1 MAISKSEEL
10 AGIFKK
16 YFNKFVENIDIDK
29 TLANNTGSSAITNPV
44 FNAIKNLMCGICLRT
59 SDGSAY
65 AIFLRRFPGI

>member
-1 MAISKSEEL
+1 MAISKNEEL

-16 YFNKFVENIDIDK
+16 YFSKFVENIDIDK

-65 AIFLRRFPGI
+65 AIFLGRFSSI

>member
-16 YFNKFVENIDIDK
+16 YFSKFVENIDIDK
-29 TLANNTGSSAITNPV
+29 TLASNTVSSAITNPV
-44 FNAIKNLMCGICLRT
+44 FNAIKNLMFGICLRT
-59 SDGSAY
+59 SDGSAN